1 MNSASVGFHC
11 PNCVKEA
18 NRGSRQTRTPY
29 GGQRVADPRITS
41 FVLIGIN
48 VAVWL
53 LIQVTRRAHQR
64 VGLQADA
71 DPGLRC
77 PPDSPAAGAALA
89 PGVAQGSWWQV
100 VTSMFAH
107 VEPWHIG
114 MNMLALY
121 FLGPM
126 LENVLGRPRFLA
138 LYLVSGIA
146 GSAAV
151 MLLSDPNTPTLGASG
166 AIFGLVGAVA
176 VVVLKVGG
184 QVQAVLFFV
193 GLQLVFTFAVPG
205 ISWQGHIGG
214 LIGGTLVGA
223 AMVHAPKQHRA
234 VVQWTATGL
243 VLLVSLALIVVR
255 AASFDALPIG

>member
-48 VAVWL
+48 VVVWL
-53 LIQVTRRAHQR
+53 LIQVSGGRTGALVYKLMLIPDFAARP
-64 VGLQADA
+64 L
-71 DPGLRC
+71 PGG
-77 PPDSPAAGAALA
+77 GAALA
-89 PGVAQGSWWQV
+89 PGVGQGSWWQV

-138 LYLVSGIA
+138 LYLVSGLA

-176 VVVLKVGG
+176 IVVLKVGG

-193 GLQLVFTFAVPG
+193 GLQLVFTFAVGG

-223 AMVHAPKQHRA
+223 AMVHAPRKNRA

-243 VLLVSLALIVVR
+243 VLLVSLALIVAR